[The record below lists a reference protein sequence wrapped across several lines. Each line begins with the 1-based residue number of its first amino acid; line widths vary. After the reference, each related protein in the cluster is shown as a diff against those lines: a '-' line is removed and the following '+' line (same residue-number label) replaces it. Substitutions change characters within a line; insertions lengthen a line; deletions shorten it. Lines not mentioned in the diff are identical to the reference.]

1 MWLLR
6 AFERGGVHYAYYA
19 SPIVRGFS
27 SAVAHGVWSNMPWE
41 CYFDNRRNQIVVMK
55 HPKRTHE
62 IKVDNIYQ
70 MKLENKVIS
79 PTVS

>member
-1 MWLLR
+1 M
-6 AFERGGVHYAYYA
+6 VVCIT
-19 SPIVRGFS
+19 PIMSHPWYSFP
-27 SAVAHGVWSNMPWE
+27 SAIGHGVWSNMPWE
-41 CYFDNRRNQIVVMK
+41 CYFDNKRNQIVVMK
-55 HPKRTHE
+55 RPKRTHE

>member
-1 MWLLR
+1 
-6 AFERGGVHYAYYA
+6 
-19 SPIVRGFS
+19 
-27 SAVAHGVWSNMPWE
+27 
-41 CYFDNRRNQIVVMK
+41 MK

-79 PTVS
+79 PTVSWVCKEVKIIWKICSCLRIGDEKVGKSLAAFLSLA

>member
-1 MWLLR
+1 
-6 AFERGGVHYAYYA
+6 
-19 SPIVRGFS
+19 
-27 SAVAHGVWSNMPWE
+27 MPWE
-41 CYFDNRRNQIVVMK
+41 CYFDNKRNQIVVMK
-55 HPKRTHE
+55 RPKRTHE